1 MKTHAVK
8 KNVTVPV
15 EVAIFH
21 VYYSGGPGRDPLP
34 NDFSTISGNPDLTE
48 EEYVARGGG
57 EIDWVSLAASL
68 QKKRNTCPVN

>member
-1 MKTHAVK
+1 MMKTHAVK

-34 NDFSTISGNPDLTE
+34 NDFSTILGNPGSDG
-48 EEYVARGGG
+48 RGVRCSR
-57 EIDWVSLAASL
+57 WW
-68 QKKRNTCPVN
+68 